1 MDRIEAISKTLAD
14 PNSTPVIVGYCRTPF
29 GTLLGS
35 LKQYSATQ
43 LAAQAIK
50 GLLTQ
55 TKISKN
61 AIESAIFGN
70 VMNAG
75 LGQSP
80 AKQITMQVCL
90 STG

>member
-1 MDRIEAISKTLAD
+1 MDRIEAISNTLAD
-14 PNSTPVIVGYCRTPF
+14 PNAIPVIVGYCRTPF

-35 LKQYSATQ
+35 LKQYSATE

-50 GLLTQ
+50 GVISQ
-55 TKISKN
+55 TKINKDS
-61 AIESAIFGN
+61 IEAAIFGN

-80 AKQITMQVCL
+80 AKQITIKVYI
-90 STG
+90 